1 MTIQEL
7 SSSRL
12 FREAMISIARLRKS
26 ISPKLRDGDLQG
38 QLPAWIF
45 IPIHGSNHWS
55 LAIIRLH
62 LQYCHIVHLDI
73 CVDIHVP
80 TAIFHVLKTFVS
92 LTMKVDVTKIEHRSW
107 PVDQQKDDFSCG
119 IHVLQMLC
127 GARMREAELDRCFW
141 QERFSMIATT
151 EQVTSF
157 WLMLGL
163 YLEGK
168 LKVAPT

>member
-1 MTIQEL
+1 MHNMFFVNTFWFPKASEL
-7 SSSRL
+7 VDKYDRTSQSE
-12 FREAMISIARLRKS
+12 EAMISIARLRRS
-26 ISPKLRDGDLQG
+26 ICPKLRDGDSQG

-62 LQYCHIVHLDI
+62 LQYCHIVHLDS

-92 LTMKVDVTKIEHRSW
+92 LTMK
-107 PVDQQKDDFSCG
+107 
-119 IHVLQMLC
+119 MLS
-127 GARMREAELDRCFW
+127 GAGMKEAQLDRCFW
-141 QERFSMIATT
+141 VEWLSSIATT
-151 EQVTSF
+151 ELVTSF

-168 LKVAPT
+168 LKVPPE